1 MITSLLCMF
10 LAVGCGADA
19 KQSIAP
25 DLLLSASVHG
35 ITAETIDIH
44 VWVLNRG
51 AVASATTTMTMR
63 INDQP
68 RWDTHLWAGETEVP
82 PVDPR
87 SSMLY
92 GVDVRLDEFDNDDD
106 YYVEARVGAVAEEH
120 PWRRYNRTS
129 LGFTIDEAGEV
140 VVKCATPEAGDEDT
154 ATDPLLAEQWPLNN
168 IGQSAYAYYPGTPGE
183 DLGMSATLSAG
194 QPTGRGV
201 RIGILDT
208 GMEICHPDLAANVE
222 ESGSFNANVD
232 WWRGVEAADPF
243 EPSTLGDHGT
253 SVAGVAAAVADNGVG
268 GRGVAPDASLHG
280 FNVLSATE
288 FWPAYVDAT
297 GASDADPP
305 SSAIDVFNMS
315 FGSYATVENIDDSE
329 KQLFEHGVRNLRDG
343 RGAVYVKSAG
353 NGFGAC
359 SSMRR
364 RANGRIG
371 CAHANGDPTHSIPF
385 LVVVGAFNAHGV
397 KASYSSAGSN
407 LWVAAPAGE
416 FGSASPASI
425 TADQTGRERGYDVR
439 IPIGVVHDSVNNPD
453 GDYVST
459 FNGTSAAAPHTSGAV
474 ALLLEAYPAFTW
486 RDVKHVL
493 AKTARQIDP
502 HARSVRYVVGGSVY
516 TAQHPWTT
524 NAAGYRFHNWY
535 GFGAV
540 HVDDAL
546 AYAQTHTPDGLGEF
560 TETDAFTREEAAS
573 IPDADGS
580 GVVQTLTVEGLA
592 EDADI
597 EAVMLNVVVTHPMTN
612 DLGIHLIS
620 PSGTESIVNPIFN
633 DALAGHADLDW
644 NLLSNAFY
652 GESPNGDWTIMVVD
666 AAAEDVGT
674 LDSWSLTFALG
685 THP

>member
-10 LAVGCGADA
+10 LAAGCGPDA

-25 DLLLSASVHG
+25 DLIVSAKIHEISP
-35 ITAETIDIH
+35 ENIDVR
-44 VWVLNRG
+44 VWVINRG
-51 AVASATTTMTMR
+51 AAVSATTTMTML
-63 INDQP
+63 INNEP
-68 RWDTHLWAGETEVP
+68 RWDVNLWAGGTEVP
-82 PVDPR
+82 PIDPA
-87 SSMLY
+87 SWLLY
-92 GVDVRLDEFDNDDD
+92 GFEVRLDRFDADAD
-106 YYVEARVGAVAEEH
+106 YYVQAHVDAIPQEH
-120 PWRRYNRTS
+120 PWRRYNRSS
-129 LGFTIDEAGEV
+129 LGFTLDEAGEV
-140 VVKCATPEAGDEDT
+140 VVKCTAPATEDA
-154 ATDPLLAEQWPLNN
+154 ATGPDPLLAEQWHLNN
-168 IGQSAYAYYPGTPGE
+168 IGQSAYAYWPGTPGE

-194 QPTGRGV
+194 QPTGKGV

-222 ESGSFNANVD
+222 EGSSFNANVD
-232 WWRGVEAADPF
+232 SWHGVDAADPY

-268 GRGVAPDASLHG
+268 GRGVAPDATLHG
-280 FNVLSATE
+280 FNVLSATD
-288 FWPAYVDAT
+288 FNRAYVDAT

-305 SSAIDVFNMS
+305 SASIDVFNMS
-315 FGSYATVENIDDSE
+315 FGSSPSVRNIEDSE
-329 KQLFEHGVRNLRDG
+329 KMLFEHGVRNLRGG
-343 RGAVYVKSAG
+343 RGAVYVTSAG
-353 NGFGAC
+353 NAFGAC

-364 RANGRIG
+364 PANGRIG
-371 CAHANGDPTHSIPF
+371 CAHANGDATHNIPF

-407 LWVAAPAGE
+407 LWVTAPAGE

-425 TADQTGRERGYDVR
+425 TADQAGTERGYDVR
-439 IPIGVVHDSVNNPD
+439 VPIGVVHDSVNNPD

-459 FNGTSAAAPHTSGAV
+459 FNGTSAAAPHASGAV
-474 ALLLEAYPAFTW
+474 ALLLEAYPEFTW

-502 HARSVRYVVGGSVY
+502 HARSVRYVVGGWVY

-546 AYAQTHTPDGLGEF
+546 AFAAMHTPDGLGEF
-560 TETDAFTREEAAS
+560 TQTDAFTREEAVS
-573 IPDADGS
+573 IPDADGG

-592 EDADI
+592 DTNI
-597 EAVMLNVVVTHPMTN
+597 EAAMLHVDITHPMTN

-620 PSGTESIVNPIFN
+620 PAGTESILNPIFN
-633 DALAGHADLDW
+633 DAHAGNADLDW

-652 GESPNGDWTIMVVD
+652 GESPNGDWTIKVVD
-666 AAAEDVGT
+666 AAAADVGT

>member
-1 MITSLLCMF
+1 MIISLLCMF
-10 LAVGCGADA
+10 LAAGCGPDA

-25 DLLLSASVHG
+25 DLTVSAKVQEIS
-35 ITAETIDIH
+35 AEIIDVR
-44 VWVLNRG
+44 VWVTNRG
-51 AVASATTTMTMR
+51 AATSATTTMTML
-63 INDQP
+63 INDEP
-68 RWDTHLWAGETEVP
+68 GWDVYLWAGGTQVP
-82 PVDPR
+82 PIDPA
-87 SSMLY
+87 SSLIY
-92 GVDVRLDEFDNDDD
+92 GFDIRLDRFDADDD
-106 YYVEARVGAVAEEH
+106 YYVQVRVDPIPQEH
-120 PWRRYNRTS
+120 PWRRYNRSS
-129 LGFTIDEAGEV
+129 LGFTLDEAGEV
-140 VVKCATPEAGDEDT
+140 VVECTARATEDEATG
-154 ATDPLLAEQWPLNN
+154 TDPLLAEQWHLNN
-168 IGQSAYAYYPGTPGE
+168 IGQSAYAYWPGTPGE

-194 QPTGRGV
+194 QPTGMGV

-208 GMEICHPDLAANVE
+208 GMEICHPDLATNVE
-222 ESGSFNANVD
+222 AGGSFNANVD
-232 WWRGVEAADPF
+232 SWHGVDAADPF

-268 GRGVAPDASLHG
+268 GRGVAPDATLHG
-280 FNVLSATE
+280 FNVLSATD
-288 FWPAYVDAT
+288 FNQAYVDAT

-305 SSAIDVFNMS
+305 SASIDVFNMS
-315 FGSYATVENIDDSE
+315 FGSFPAVRNLGDSE
-329 KQLFEHGVRNLRDG
+329 KMLFEHGVRNLRDG

-353 NGFGAC
+353 NAFGAC

-364 RANGRIG
+364 PANARIG
-371 CAHANGDPTHSIPF
+371 CAHANGDATHSVPF

-425 TADQTGRERGYDVR
+425 TADQAGTERGYDVLV
-439 IPIGVVHDSVNNPD
+439 PIGVVHDSVNNPD

-474 ALLLEAYPAFTW
+474 ALLLEAYPEFTW

-502 HARSVRYVVGGSVY
+502 HARTVRYVVGGTVY
-516 TAQHPWTT
+516 TAQHPWIT

-546 AYAQTHTPDGLGEF
+546 AFAAMHTPDGLGEF
-560 TETDAFTREEAAS
+560 TETDAFVREEAVS
-573 IPDADGS
+573 IPDADGG

-592 EDADI
+592 DANI
-597 EAVMLNVVVTHPMTN
+597 EAAMLHVDITHPMTN
-612 DLGIHLIS
+612 DLGIHLFS
-620 PSGTESIVNPIFN
+620 PAGTESILNPIFN
-633 DALAGHADLDW
+633 DAHAGNADLDW

-652 GESPNGDWTIMVVD
+652 GESPNGDWTIKVVD
-666 AAAEDVGT
+666 AAAADVGT
-674 LDSWSLTFALG
+674 LDGWSLTFALG